1 MVSSVSFFVVD
12 GGALEAVEASTV
24 KLADESPSHVTTN
37 RDATKAIVLVDDV
50 DVDVDVR
57 VLTHGFERLGR
68 ILVRF
73 CILRGNGW
81 KPRGL

>member
-24 KLADESPSHVTTN
+24 KLVDESPSHVTTN
-37 RDATKAIVLVDDV
+37 RDATKTIALVD